1 MNYIIYEANQLPYY
15 YYSINRKYIS
25 QMWQVFNPKPNTNL
39 DHTKVLLSPKTK
51 THIKLQRFY
60 WTVVLRNY
68 VALHGMG

>member
-1 MNYIIYEANQLPYY
+1 
-15 YYSINRKYIS
+15 
-25 QMWQVFNPKPNTNL
+25 MWQVFKPKPNTNP

-68 VALHGMG
+68 VELHGMGWITTFPVALPVSR